1 MQKIEY
7 LMGKDE
13 NAEYLNILKRHDT
26 ISFMHSKNVAYM
38 AEQLLPYFKF
48 KEDIQDDVIIEG
60 ALMHDIGKI
69 CVPKEILQKK
79 EKLTVSERK
88 IVNQHPL
95 LGRILLEEKERSHE
109 IKQICLLHHEKLDGS
124 GYPQGL
130 VSTFIPDYCRFI
142 TTIDVLDAL
151 MHSRPYKN
159 ALKRKEI
166 YEELKKMDRGIGF
179 DMYYFYEILKL
190 MESGKV
196 SIGLDNLAS

>member
-7 LMGKDE
+7 LIAKEE
-13 NAEYLNILKRHDT
+13 NAEFLNILKRHDAT
-26 ISFMHSKNVAYM
+26 SFMHSKNVAYM
-38 AEQLLPYFKF
+38 AEQLLPYFDF
-48 KEDIQDDVIIEG
+48 KEDVQDDVIIEG
-60 ALMHDIGKI
+60 ALMHDIGKL

-79 EKLTVSERK
+79 GKLTVSERK

-95 LGRILLEEKERSHE
+95 LGGILLKEKERNYE
-109 IKQICLLHHEKLDGS
+109 IKQICLLHHEKMDGS

-142 TTIDVLDAL
+142 TAIDVLDAL
-151 MHSRPYKN
+151 MHARPYKK

-166 YEELKKMDRGIGF
+166 YEELKKMDRGIGY
-179 DMYYFYEILKL
+179 DMHYFYEILKL

-196 SIGLDNLAS
+196 NIDLNNLAS